1 MATESEQLPKY
12 YKASTPAFAGSFGE
26 WSIRQEGGMLSP
38 SAAGICFTRAGWEAI
53 RPHLTLSALVSVKRE
68 WAILE
73 DATNKFTVAKR
84 LKVDVH
90 QLCAQQQ

>member
-26 WSIRQEGGMLSP
+26 WSIRQEVGMLSP

-53 RPHLTLSALVSVKRE
+53 RPHLTVSALVSVKRE

-73 DATNKFTVAKR
+73 DATNKFTAAKR